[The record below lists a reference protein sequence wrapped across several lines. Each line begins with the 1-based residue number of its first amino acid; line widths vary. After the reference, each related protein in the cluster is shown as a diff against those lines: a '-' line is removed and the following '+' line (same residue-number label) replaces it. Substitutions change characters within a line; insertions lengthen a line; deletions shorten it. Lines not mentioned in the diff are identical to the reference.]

1 MKSSINVK
9 AISGFAEYLP
19 NEQIVFSEIKN
30 LISVFFKRNG
40 FIPLD
45 TSVIERAEVLFAKE
59 GGETAKQVYMV
70 KNKNSD
76 KDDEFAL
83 RFDHTVPFAR
93 YVANNYSKLTFP
105 FARYAIGKVYRGER
119 AQKGRYREFYQADFD
134 IVSNKMSAGSD
145 IIHASYAYYLL
156 KEILSFLGKDALKQ
170 KFILH
175 VSNRKILN
183 GICNFLNLPQNLHI
197 EVLRI
202 IDKIRKVDKDTI
214 FSMMSDIGINQDI
227 SKEIFDI
234 VMTDGNNSEVLQK
247 LNNSKF
253 IDNNDFKQAVDELNK
268 FEEFNVT
275 SGEQIFKID
284 LSITRGLDYYTGNV
298 IETFFDDFQEFG
310 SCFSGGRY
318 DDLVDAYSGQKL
330 IGFGM
335 SLGLTRFFDMILYWN
350 EKGIIDLNN
359 LSINDNSIL
368 IAFVGNDIDIDIYN
382 KIISVLNNTTA
393 KVITTM
399 QFSKID
405 KAYSYAEEK
414 DIQIIIVFEESKKQF
429 IKVKNLKSSEAV
441 MIDIELIKDNLSN
454 EIFKM
459 FK

>member
-170 KFILH
+170 KFIEKRMNKKPFENI
-175 VSNRKILN
+175 NRGENEVLDTFMNRADSLAIYEKALLKETEIFNKELAKDKTLELSSQKLYSISKTPEQIEEYKTITNKLLN
-183 GICNFLNLPQNLHI
+183 IAKKCGAVNLHQNM
-197 EVLRI
+197 
-202 IDKIRKVDKDTI
+202 KA
-214 FSMMSDIGINQDI
+214 S
-227 SKEIFDI
+227 FDL
-234 VMTDGNNSEVLQK
+234 ML
-247 LNNSKF
+247 
-253 IDNNDFKQAVDELNK
+253 
-268 FEEFNVT
+268 
-275 SGEQIFKID
+275 
-284 LSITRGLDYYTGNV
+284 
-298 IETFFDDFQEFG
+298 ET
-310 SCFSGGRY
+310 
-318 DDLVDAYSGQKL
+318 
-330 IGFGM
+330 
-335 SLGLTRFFDMILYWN
+335 T
-350 EKGIIDLNN
+350 
-359 LSINDNSIL
+359 
-368 IAFVGNDIDIDIYN
+368 
-382 KIISVLNNTTA
+382 
-393 KVITTM
+393 
-399 QFSKID
+399 
-405 KAYSYAEEK
+405 
-414 DIQIIIVFEESKKQF
+414 
-429 IKVKNLKSSEAV
+429 KNLN
-441 MIDIELIKDNLSN
+441 IK
-454 EIFKM
+454 I
-459 FK
+459 